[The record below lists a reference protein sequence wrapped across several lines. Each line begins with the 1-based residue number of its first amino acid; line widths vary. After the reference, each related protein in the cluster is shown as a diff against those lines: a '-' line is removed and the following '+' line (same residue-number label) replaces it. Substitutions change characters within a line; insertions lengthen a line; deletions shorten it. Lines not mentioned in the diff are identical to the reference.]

1 MTDVALVGCAHI
13 HVPGF
18 IKRLQPRPDIRV
30 RAVWDHEP
38 ARAEKRAAE
47 LGALAVAE
55 LDAIWNDPAI
65 TAAIICSETDRHLPL
80 VLAGAAAGK
89 HLFVEKPL
97 GLGAADA
104 SQMADAIERAGVLFQ
119 TGYFQRGNPIHLFL
133 REQVQHGAFGQITR
147 YRQSNCHAGALN
159 GLFDTEW
166 RWMADPAQAGVGGFG
181 DLGTHALDIMLWLL
195 GEVESVTASLGMG
208 TARYPACD
216 ETGEGLLKFK
226 NGVIGSLAAAWDD
239 IADPVTLLISGTQG
253 QAAVFKGQLY
263 FQSQRVAGADGKT
276 PWTELPAAWPHAFDL
291 FLDAVTGQPDAP
303 LVSAREAAY
312 RSAVMEALYR
322 GAEQGTWVPVREER

>member
-18 IKRLQPRPDIRV
+18 IKRLQARPDIRV
-30 RAVWDHEP
+30 KAVWDHNP

-47 LGALAVAE
+47 LDAPAVTD
-55 LDAIWNDPAI
+55 LDAVWNDPTI
-65 TAAIICSETDRHLPL
+65 TAVVVCSETDRHLPL

-104 SQMADAIERAGVLFQ
+104 YEMADAIERAGVRFQ

-133 REQVQHGAFGQITR
+133 REQVQQGAFGQLTR

-159 GLFDTEW
+159 GLFDGEW
-166 RWMADPAQAGVGGFG
+166 RWMADPTQAGVGGFG

-208 TARYPACD
+208 TARYPGCD

-239 IADPVTLLISGTQG
+239 IADPVTLLVSGTQG
-253 QAAVFKGQLY
+253 HATVFKGQLY
-263 FQSQRVAGADGKT
+263 FQSQHVEGADGKT

-291 FLDAVTGQPDAP
+291 FLDAVTGQPDVP

-312 RSAVMEALYR
+312 RSAVMEALYT
-322 GAEQGTWVPVREER
+322 GAQQGAWVAVGEER

>member
-18 IKRLQPRPDIRV
+18 IKRLQARPDIRV
-30 RAVWDHEP
+30 KAVWDHDP

-47 LGALAVAE
+47 LGAPAVAD
-55 LDAIWNDPAI
+55 LDAVWNDPAI
-65 TAAIICSETDRHLPL
+65 TAVIICSETDRHLPL
-80 VLAGAAAGK
+80 VLGGAAAGK

-97 GLGAADA
+97 GLGAGDA
-104 SQMADAIERAGVLFQ
+104 YQMADAIERAGVLFQ

-133 REQVQHGAFGQITR
+133 REQVQRGAFGQITR

-208 TARYPACD
+208 TARYPGCD

-239 IADPVTLLISGTQG
+239 IADPVTLLISGTLG
-253 QAAVFKGQLY
+253 HATVFKGQLY
-263 FQSQRVAGADGKT
+263 FQSQHVKGADGKT

-291 FLDAVTGQPDAP
+291 FLDAISGRPDIP
-303 LVSAREAAY
+303 LVTAREAAY
-312 RSAVMEALYR
+312 RSAVMEALYNS
-322 GAEQGTWVPVREER
+322 AQQGIWVPVSEAA

>member
-18 IKRLQPRPDIRV
+18 IKRLQARPEVRV
-30 RAVWDHEP
+30 KAVWDHDP
-38 ARAEKRAAE
+38 ARAAKRAAE
-47 LGALAVAE
+47 LGAPTVAE
-55 LDAIWNDPAI
+55 PDAVWNDPAV
-65 TAAIICSETDRHLPL
+65 TAVVVCSETDRHLPL

-104 SQMADAIERAGVLFQ
+104 YQMADAIEQAGVLFQ
-119 TGYFQRGNPIHLFL
+119 TGYFQRGNPVHLFL
-133 REQVQHGAFGQITR
+133 REQVRQGAFGQLTR

-159 GLFDTEW
+159 GLFDGEW

-195 GEVESVTASLGMG
+195 GEVESVTASLSDG
-208 TARYPACD
+208 TARYPGCD
-216 ETGEGLLKFK
+216 ETGEGLLRFK
-226 NGVIGSLAAAWDD
+226 SGVIGSLAAAWDD
-239 IADPVTLLISGTQG
+239 IADPVTLLVSGTQG
-253 QAAVFKGQLY
+253 QATVFQGQLY
-263 FQSQRVAGADGKT
+263 FRSQHVEGADGKT

-291 FLDAVTGQPDAP
+291 FLDAVTGRPDVP
-303 LVSAREAAY
+303 LVTAREAAY
-312 RSAVMEALYR
+312 RSAVMEALYT
-322 GAEQGTWVPVREER
+322 GAQQGTWVSVRGER